1 MGTAESP
8 KLGFESDIKPLFR
21 DKDRNAMLK
30 AFDLWS
36 HADVV
41 THSDAIAEQLSQGT
55 MPCDGAWPKD
65 DVERFR
71 RWIEEGSAA

>member
-1 MGTAESP
+1 
-8 KLGFESDIKPLFR
+8 
-21 DKDRNAMLK
+21 MLK

-41 THSDAIAEQLSQGT
+41 THSDAIAEQLSKGT